1 MIVKKIEDIFEK
13 NTVDYIGSIRKLFDD
28 AKTESI
34 EVVNLQLNK
43 FREVNQM
50 GKFENFDIIIM

>member
-1 MIVKKIEDIFEK
+1 M
-13 NTVDYIGSIRKLFDD
+13 
-28 AKTESI
+28 SI

-50 GKFENFDIIIM
+50 GKFHEIESKSSNSTGEPLLLGVLFEGALTHHHLLSFII